1 MARPTVVRRRA
12 ALRRDPRWL
21 SRPDRRKSPPRSRK
35 MGERPAG
42 RSNDQAM
49 DPSAFWLGLAAK
61 LAVTAAF
68 VVGASRAAERAGPLV
83 GAMVATLPI
92 AAGPAYV
99 FIALDHDAGFIAA
112 SALASLAANAAN
124 IVFCTVHAAVA
135 QSRGMTAS
143 LAAALGSWIVLAI
156 AARAVGWTLPYAIL
170 LNIAVWA
177 ICLTIGRKF
186 RVARMP
192 STVRRWY
199 DLPLRAGMVA
209 ALVAVVVGLSARLG
223 PAVTGTLALFPIVL
237 ISLVLIFQPR
247 IGGAATAALT
257 ANAVIGLGGF
267 AAALVVL
274 QVAAA
279 PLGVPAALVLALAV
293 SMGCNFAVATA

>member
-1 MARPTVVRRRA
+1 
-12 ALRRDPRWL
+12 
-21 SRPDRRKSPPRSRK
+21 
-35 MGERPAG
+35 
-42 RSNDQAM
+42 M
-49 DPSAFWLGLAAK
+49 DSSAFWLGLAAK

-99 FIALDHDAGFIAA
+99 FIAFDHDAGFIAA

-135 QSRGMTAS
+135 QSRGMAAS
-143 LAAALGSWIVLAI
+143 LAAALGTWIVLAI

-170 LNIAVWA
+170 LNVAVWA

-192 STVRRWY
+192 STLRRWY

-209 ALVAVVVGLSARLG
+209 ALVAAVVGLSARLG
-223 PAVTGTLALFPIVL
+223 PTVTGTLALFPIVL

-293 SMGCNFAVATA
+293 SMGCDFGVVTARR